1 MHVSL
6 ASIASYLFYGRL
18 LICIP
23 LKAELETGTR
33 RQLIWEVI
41 PGSRSAGQE
50 NCHKESGN
58 DNKDCVAELV
68 IPLYPSEYKGTLVKC
83 ILEFYL
89 QITVIWGIY
98 LQTPI
103 PHYLR
108 GISRG

>member
-6 ASIASYLFYGRL
+6 ASIASYSFYGCL

-23 LKAELETGTR
+23 LKAELGTGTR

-41 PGSRSAGQE
+41 PGSQSAGQE
-50 NCHKESGN
+50 NCHTEGGN

-68 IPLYPSEYKGTLVKC
+68 IPLGTLVKC

-89 QITVIWGIY
+89 QSTVVGGIY